1 MRMISRLKGLSLKSG
16 QPRRRAVPLWRSRW
30 AFGAVVALALGL
42 SAAGGWWLWHSGAV
56 ARAAGQLKW
65 KLIAFSADAGLRV
78 REILVFG
85 RRQTPRDTLLDA
97 TRLVES
103 APILAFDPET
113 ARRRIEALPW
123 VRSAIVERKLPATV
137 LLHLDERRPLALWQH
152 QGRFSLIDEQGEV
165 IEESDLERFSD
176 LVLVVGEDASA
187 HAAALLSMLKTQ
199 PDLMAR
205 VRAAVRVGGRR
216 WNLRLDNGVDVQ
228 LPEENAASAWARLAR
243 YEHIHHVLGRDIKVL
258 DLRFPD
264 RLIVRKSRRPGNPKP
279 PSGRET

>member
-1 MRMISRLKGLSLKSG
+1 MRLMGRLMGLFLKTG
-16 QPRRRAVPLWRSRW
+16 KRRRRAVPLWRSRW
-30 AFGAVVALALGL
+30 ALGAVVALALGL
-42 SAAGGWWLWHSGAV
+42 SAGGGWWLWHSGAV
-56 ARAAGQLKW
+56 LRAADQLKW

-78 REILVFG
+78 REILVVG
-85 RRQTPRDTLLDA
+85 RRQTRRDALLDA
-97 TRLVES
+97 IRLAEN

-152 QGRFSLIDEQGEV
+152 QGRFSLIDDEGKA
-165 IEESDLERFSD
+165 IEERDFERFSD

-187 HAAALLSMLKTQ
+187 HAAALLRMLNTQ
-199 PDLMAR
+199 PDLKAR
-205 VRAAVRVGGRR
+205 VKAAVRVGGRR
-216 WNLRLDNGVDVQ
+216 WNLRLENGVDVQ

-243 YEHIHHVLGRDIKVL
+243 YEHIHHVLGRDVKVL

-264 RLIVRKSRRPGNPKP
+264 RLIVRKSRRPGKPKP